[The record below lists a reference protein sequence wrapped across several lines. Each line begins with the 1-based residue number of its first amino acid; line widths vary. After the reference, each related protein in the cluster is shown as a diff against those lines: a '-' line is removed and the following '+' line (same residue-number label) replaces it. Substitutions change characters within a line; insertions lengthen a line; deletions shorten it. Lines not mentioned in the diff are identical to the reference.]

1 MSDAETLKLLPTDR
15 DVSIVVCTRDRCDHL
30 RGSLHFMGLLEIP
43 PGWDVE
49 LLIVDNGS
57 SDATRDV
64 VAALTLQN
72 MHVRYIFEPRK
83 GKGYAYNAGLAAARG
98 RVLLFTDDDVHV
110 PHNWL
115 EGMCSP
121 ILDGAADAVQGG
133 VRIAPHL
140 DPPWLT
146 GALRVWVASVE
157 DPKTAPEGLVGANM
171 ACGRQAIE
179 MIGGFDPRLGPG
191 ASGFF
196 DDTVFG
202 WAIEK
207 AGQTIA
213 YRPEVAVEHHF
224 DADRLKLS
232 AFLQSARPR
241 RPVRNPRT
249 ASGCQSSAGPRL
261 RRPLLLLP
269 ALAGA
274 SRASRR
280 RSLCAAVEQGRPS
293 GVIRPSAPSSSR
305 EGCLKADAG
314 RVPDGSLA
322 ALSAIRSGSRHSPG

>member
-1 MSDAETLKLLPTDR
+1 MSDAETLKLLPADR

-30 RGSLHFMGLLEIP
+30 RKSLDLMGLLDIP

-72 MHVRYIFEPRK
+72 MHVRYVFEPRK

-110 PHNWL
+110 PRNWV

-121 ILDGAADAVQGG
+121 ILDGAVDAVQGG
-133 VRIAPHL
+133 IRIASHL
-140 DPPWLT
+140 DRPWLT

-157 DPKTAPEGLVGANM
+157 DPKTPPAGLVGANM

-179 MIGGFDPRLGPG
+179 VTGGFDPRLGPG

-224 DADRLKLS
+224 DADRLNLS
-232 AFLQSARPR
+232 AFLQSARRMAASNAIVQRDREPD
-241 RPVRNPRT
+241 RP
-249 ASGCQSSAGPRL
+249 
-261 RRPLLLLP
+261 
-269 ALAGA
+269 
-274 SRASRR
+274 
-280 RSLCAAVEQGRPS
+280 RPS
-293 GVIRPSAPSSSR
+293 ILDLLRQLPGLAVRCVTQGLRLAVNR
-305 EGCLKADAG
+305 Q
-314 RVPDGSLA
+314 PD
-322 ALSAIRSGSRHSPG
+322 PGFVARYYYYRLWQELRAR